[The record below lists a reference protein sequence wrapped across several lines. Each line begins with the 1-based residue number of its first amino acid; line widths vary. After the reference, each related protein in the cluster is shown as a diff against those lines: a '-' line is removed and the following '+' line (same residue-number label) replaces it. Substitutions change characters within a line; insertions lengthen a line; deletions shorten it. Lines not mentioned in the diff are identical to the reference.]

1 MIITNNY
8 CNNKMKIF
16 KNYNNNI
23 NNKIEIVME
32 MKLIYQIF
40 AKIKILLKN
49 QIIIFIITY
58 NKIYKKV

>member
-32 MKLIYQIF
+32 MKLIY
-40 AKIKILLKN
+40 
-49 QIIIFIITY
+49 
-58 NKIYKKV
+58 